1 VKTLREVHERI
12 ERDIRKVG
20 RSVMVV
26 GGGKDTMPF
35 AYTIGNSRGRFRGK
49 PDELP
54 ELLVIGTTDA
64 GFLNNLSQMMID
76 AEQAFADGQV
86 VLIPGAR
93 LPVKVIRANNS
104 AHSEYT
110 RQASEHFGHDDYSVM
125 QILMPDLD
133 GVFPDDAGCKSPYSK
148 VPVLR

>member
-1 VKTLREVHERI
+1 
-12 ERDIRKVG
+12 
-20 RSVMVV
+20 MCV
-26 GGGKDTMPF
+26 GGDKETMPF

-64 GFLNNLSQMMID
+64 GFLNNLTQMMIE

-93 LPVKVIRANNS
+93 LPVKVIRANDS
-104 AHSEYT
+104 ARTEYT
-110 RQASEHFGHDDYSVM
+110 IQAAEHFGHNDFQVM
-125 QILMPDLD
+125 QVLMPDLD
-133 GVFPDDAGCKSPYSK
+133 GVFPDDANCKPPYNK
-148 VPVLR
+148 VPVLRKAMH